1 MATDDKRLRDDLR
14 RELEWD
20 PRVEA
25 AHIGVAVNNGVVTL
39 TGYVASYPEK
49 VAAEEA
55 VRRVRGVR
63 GFAQEIAVRLPDGA
77 KASDEELAA
86 RVVRALEWD
95 EMVPRDRISV
105 VAEHGIIHLEGVV
118 SRAFERDE
126 AELDVRKI
134 RGVNGVVNG
143 ILVEP
148 ESGVP
153 SAEAIRRALER
164 SNELDARHVAVEVS
178 GNDVILRGHVQ
189 RWRER
194 EVAERIAWCA
204 GRVRRVDNAITVA
217 AKK

>member
-14 RELEWD
+14 HELEWD

-25 AHIGVAVNNGVVTL
+25 AHIGIAVEHGVVTL
-39 TGYVASYPEK
+39 TGQVGSYPEK
-49 VAAEEA
+49 FAAEEA

-63 GFAQEIAVRLPDGA
+63 GIAQEIAVRLPEEA

-86 RVVRALEWD
+86 RVARALEWD
-95 EMVPRDRISV
+95 EMVPRDRVSV
-105 VAEHGIIHLEGVV
+105 TAEHGIVRLEGAV

-134 RGVNGVVNG
+134 RGINGVVNR
-143 ILVEP
+143 ILVKP

-164 SNELDARHVAVEVS
+164 SSELDAGHVTVEVS
-178 GNDVILRGHVQ
+178 GNDVILRGHVR
-189 RWRER
+189 RWRDR

-204 GRVRRVDNAITVA
+204 GRVRRVDNAIAVTA
-217 AKK
+217 E